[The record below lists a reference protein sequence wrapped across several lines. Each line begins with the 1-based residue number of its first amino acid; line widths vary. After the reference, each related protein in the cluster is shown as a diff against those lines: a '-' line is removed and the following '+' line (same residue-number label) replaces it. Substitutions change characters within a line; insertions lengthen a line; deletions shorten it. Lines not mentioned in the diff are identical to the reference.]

1 MHVFF
6 DAFLETVM
14 AFRIPALL
22 NSQDPWRKRR
32 DSQGSPPDL
41 EAMIANFF
49 KKFVGAKHKSSG
61 ASPTGPVLKAPMIR
75 LGLGVL
81 LLLWALSGIYQVQQ
95 AEQGVVLRFGRYV
108 RTVEPGLHWMP
119 QLIERRIVMNV
130 QQVSQFSYNA
140 LMLTKDEN
148 IVSVE
153 LSVQYRIDQLYDFL
167 FNVRDPVLSL
177 NEATASALR
186 HVVGHTDLDDL
197 LTTGREG
204 VRDQIMQ
211 QLRKILGIYK
221 PGLLVSKVS
230 LQPAKPPEQ
239 VTDAFNDAIKARED
253 EQRYINQANAYAN
266 KVLPIAQGHVV
277 RLTETARAFARE
289 LELRAQGETARF
301 LALLPEYKRSPAVMR
316 KRMYLA
322 TIETILSH
330 TTKVLVD
337 LKGNNMFYLPF
348 DKLLGQGARSTQSGT
363 SSVMAADVVPPVDTA
378 ASAAASSSQ
387 SSSVPSSSG
396 GGYGSYGQYSQSAGN
411 NYGQR

>member
-1 MHVFF
+1 
-6 DAFLETVM
+6 M
-14 AFRIPALL
+14 AFRIPAIL
-22 NSQDPWRKRR
+22 NNQDPWRKRR

-41 EAMIANFF
+41 EAVIANFF
-49 KKFVGAKHKSSG
+49 KKLAGGKRKSGG

-81 LLLWALSGIYQVQQ
+81 LLLWALGGIYQVQQ

-108 RTVEPGLHWMP
+108 RTVEPGLHWLP
-119 QLIERRIVMNV
+119 PLIERRIVMNV

-153 LSVQYRIDQLYDFL
+153 LSVQYRIDRLYDFL
-167 FNVRDPVLSL
+167 FNVRDPILSL

-197 LTTGREG
+197 LTTGRES

-211 QLRKILGIYK
+211 QLRTILGIYK

-277 RLTETARAFARE
+277 RLTETARAYANE
-289 LELRAQGETARF
+289 LGLRAQGETARF
-301 LALLPEYKRSPAVMR
+301 LALLPEYKRAPTVMR
-316 KRMYLA
+316 KRMYIA
-322 TIETILSH
+322 TIENILSH

-348 DKLLGQGARSTQSGT
+348 DKLLGQGARGTQPNASTA
-363 SSVMAADVVPPVDTA
+363 MAADQAAPVETA
-378 ASAAASSSQ
+378 ASTATGSAAQSGLASPSSSGGDYG
-387 SSSVPSSSG
+387 SSG
-396 GGYGSYGQYSQSAGN
+396 GGYGSYSQYSQSAGN
-411 NYGQR
+411 TYAQR